1 MPTLWKMLMMVRQC
15 DRRAFWLRLVYE
27 VLQSL
32 LPLGGIY
39 VLKLLVDN
47 LHNLHLTTIYVCI
60 FVGLFL
66 LGRLVSTLAA
76 VNNDVLSQR
85 LIDYISDSIQ
95 RQSVR
100 LDMSYYDNPAF
111 HDTFHRA
118 QQESSYRPLEVL
130 NHFMALFGSVV
141 TLAGVVVLLG
151 AASHWV
157 VVLMVAAV
165 IPSFFVRLGKARRIY
180 AFRRGNTQIY
190 RRTSYYSALLTHR
203 DFAKEVRQ
211 FGLASTFRR
220 LFVDIRRDLVRRLL
234 RISRRL
240 AVYDAICAV
249 IETAVLLLVLLLFVR
264 QAYTGAI
271 TVGAFVMLFEAFRRG
286 QSSLQG
292 LVSSVAG
299 LYDSRLFA
307 GNLFEFLTLQPQ
319 ITSPADAVPF
329 PERVDRVE
337 FRDVTFRYPD
347 MDHDVLSH
355 YSLVAE
361 RGTVCRI
368 EGENGYGKTTLM
380 KLLMRLYDPDSGAV
394 LVNDIDIRRF
404 DVATLRSHI
413 SVLFQDFVRYHFTA
427 AENIAFGRAEEPVD
441 RRRMVQAA
449 RQAGIDQMLSALP
462 NGYDNML
469 GRVFAGG
476 EELSMGQ
483 WQRVA
488 LARLFYSD
496 APIIILDEPTA
507 WMDRPTRNHFRA
519 EVDAM
524 QQEKIIFLIQHV

>member
-1 MPTLWKMLMMVRQC
+1 MMVRQC

-27 VLQSL
+27 VLSSL

-39 VLKLLVDN
+39 VLKFLVDN
-47 LHNLHLTTIYVCI
+47 LHDIHLTTVYVVI
-60 FVGLFL
+60 FVALFL
-66 LGRLVSTLAA
+66 LGRLVATLAA

-85 LIDYISDSIQ
+85 LIDFVSDKIQ

-100 LDMSYYDNPAF
+100 LDLSFYDNPAF

-151 AASHWV
+151 AASQWV

-165 IPSFFVRLGKARRIY
+165 LPSFFVRLNKARRIY
-180 AFRRGNTQIY
+180 AFRRSNTQIY

-211 FGLASTFRR
+211 FGLASYFRR
-220 LFVDIRRDLVRRLL
+220 LFVDIRRDLVSRLL

-249 IETAVLLLVLLLFVR
+249 IETAVLLLVLLLFIR
-264 QAYTGAI
+264 QAYTGVI

-292 LVSSVAG
+292 LVRSVAG

-307 GNLFEFLTLQPQ
+307 GNLFEFLALEPHISTP
-319 ITSPADAVPF
+319 DNVVPF
-329 PERVDRVE
+329 PEKVDRVE

-347 MDHDVLSH
+347 MDHDVLLQ
-355 YSLVAE
+355 YNLVAE
-361 RGTVCRI
+361 RGTICRI
-368 EGENGYGKTTLM
+368 EGENGYGKSTLM
-380 KLLMRLYDPDSGAV
+380 KLLMRLYDVDSGAV
-394 LVNDIDIRRF
+394 LINGIDIRRF
-404 DVATLRSHI
+404 DVVALRRHI

-427 AENIAFGRAEEPVD
+427 AQNIAFGCVAEPVD
-441 RRRMVQAA
+441 RQRMEQAA
-449 RQAGIDQMLSALP
+449 RQAGIDQTLSALP
-462 NGYDNML
+462 KGYDNML
-469 GRVFAGG
+469 GRVFSGG

-496 APIIILDEPTA
+496 APIVILDEPTA
-507 WMDRPTRNHFRA
+507 WMDKPTRDHFQS
-519 EVDAM
+519 EVDKL
-524 QQEKIIFLIQHV
+524 QYNKIIFLIQHV